1 MFYRNLKNLTS
12 TGTGFIIYYVLQ
24 KRRKFYYFLK
34 FAALNKISGIA
45 VCCEFYTERMPM
57 ILVFNIILNLY
68 SLAILLVINFHALK
82 FFDKDSFSDKVYIL
96 ILRVTA
102 VMLGVDILSRL
113 DGFTPR
119 IYFILNHIGNFL
131 LYLMCPFMPSL
142 WLIYVHYQ
150 VFRNERGVR
159 KLFFP
164 ILSINA
170 VNVVTLVLS
179 QFFGW
184 FYYIDSNNI
193 YHRGPY
199 FLLSVLNTFI
209 LIVLS
214 FMIIFKNH
222 RKLEKKKLFS
232 LIFFAVPPFFGIML
246 QILFYGI
253 SFVLN
258 SVVISLVVVFL
269 NIQNCTIYTD
279 YLTGLSNRKK
289 LDAYLKEKISQS
301 NSEKT
306 FSAILIDINNFKN
319 INDTFGHNMG
329 DHALWTAARLLKSC
343 LRTGDFIARYGGD
356 EFCIILDIS
365 NKDDLE
371 ALAGR
376 IYSRLEKHNN
386 SGANLYRLEISMG
399 YAVYDYEAHK
409 TAEEFL
415 NHVDTLMY
423 ENKQAYKNKS
433 VQSAVEMPVPGY
445 NP

>member
-1 MFYRNLKNLTS
+1 
-12 TGTGFIIYYVLQ
+12 
-24 KRRKFYYFLK
+24 
-34 FAALNKISGIA
+34 
-45 VCCEFYTERMPM
+45 
-57 ILVFNIILNLY
+57 
-68 SLAILLVINFHALK
+68 
-82 FFDKDSFSDKVYIL
+82 
-96 ILRVTA
+96 
-102 VMLGVDILSRL
+102 
-113 DGFTPR
+113 
-119 IYFILNHIGNFL
+119 
-131 LYLMCPFMPSL
+131 
-142 WLIYVHYQ
+142 
-150 VFRNERGVR
+150 
-159 KLFFP
+159 
-164 ILSINA
+164 
-170 VNVVTLVLS
+170 
-179 QFFGW
+179 
-184 FYYIDSNNI
+184 
-193 YHRGPY
+193 
-199 FLLSVLNTFI
+199 
-209 LIVLS
+209 
-214 FMIIFKNH
+214 MIIFKNH

-253 SFVLN
+253 SFVL
-258 SVVISLVVVFL
+258 
-269 NIQNCTIYTD
+269 
-279 YLTGLSNRKK
+279 
-289 LDAYLKEKISQS
+289 YLKEKISQS

-306 FSAILIDINNFKN
+306 FSAILIDIYNFKN

>member
-57 ILVFNIILNLY
+57 ILVFKRILNLY

-96 ILRVTA
+96 IIRVTA

-253 SFVLN
+253 SFVL
-258 SVVISLVVVFL
+258 
-269 NIQNCTIYTD
+269 
-279 YLTGLSNRKK
+279 
-289 LDAYLKEKISQS
+289 YLKEKISQS

-306 FSAILIDINNFKN
+306 FSAILIDIYNFKN

-376 IYSRLEKHNN
+376 IYSRLEKHNK

>member
-57 ILVFNIILNLY
+57 ILVFKRILNLY

-96 ILRVTA
+96 IIRVTA

-253 SFVLN
+253 SFVL
-258 SVVISLVVVFL
+258 
-269 NIQNCTIYTD
+269 
-279 YLTGLSNRKK
+279 
-289 LDAYLKEKISQS
+289 YLKEKISQS

-306 FSAILIDINNFKN
+306 FSAILIDIYNFKN

>member
-1 MFYRNLKNLTS
+1 
-12 TGTGFIIYYVLQ
+12 
-24 KRRKFYYFLK
+24 
-34 FAALNKISGIA
+34 
-45 VCCEFYTERMPM
+45 M
-57 ILVFNIILNLY
+57 ILVFKRILNLY

-96 ILRVTA
+96 IIRVTA

-253 SFVLN
+253 SFVL
-258 SVVISLVVVFL
+258 
-269 NIQNCTIYTD
+269 
-279 YLTGLSNRKK
+279 
-289 LDAYLKEKISQS
+289 YLKEKISQS

-306 FSAILIDINNFKN
+306 FSAILIDIYNFKN